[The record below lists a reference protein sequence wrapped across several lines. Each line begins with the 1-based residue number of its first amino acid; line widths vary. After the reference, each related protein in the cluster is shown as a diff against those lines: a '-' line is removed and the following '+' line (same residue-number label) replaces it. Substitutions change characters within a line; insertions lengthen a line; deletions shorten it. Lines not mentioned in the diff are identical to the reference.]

1 MVIVIN
7 TLQYWIANSDIN
19 LFNMHVF
26 NKENQSHVTCFKRDV
41 EIHRFRV
48 RVCTAKL
55 PVCVAMNTGRLPLTL
70 GKRLGYRVAW

>member
-1 MVIVIN
+1 MVIDIN

-48 RVCTAKL
+48 RVQLNYAY
-55 PVCVAMNTGRLPLTL
+55 A
-70 GKRLGYRVAW
+70 

>member
-26 NKENQSHVTCFKRDV
+26 NKENQSHVTCCILRDV

-48 RVCTAKL
+48 RVQLNYAY
-55 PVCVAMNTGRLPLTL
+55 A
-70 GKRLGYRVAW
+70 